1 MTINKKILLFP
12 LLGLLLTGIKLS
24 TSKDHIKVDAA
35 TPMPTNINMTNSTDA
50 EVSTYYAGVNGKS
63 GDALLGFLYTKIKD
77 HNEYDYENN
86 THRFIYKII
95 DRNWDLD
102 AIDTESKANTT
113 NFDYTNDNGF
123 IHKLYAD
130 YNDDINTADR
140 FKNVGAT
147 RVSFDK
153 EHIWAQSLGNFGRT
167 GGAGSDFHALWPS
180 DVKGNQ
186 QGHSNYSFGI
196 PQTGITSYNNDYG
209 TYVGRNG
216 YIAGSPNKVFE
227 PLDQY
232 KGDVARAMFYMPAR
246 YYQYVD
252 TLHPKLELVNSSPDA
267 HTASTSVTGKAG
279 ILDTLLA
286 WHELDPVD
294 DYEIKRNNLIA
305 NNYQMNR
312 NPFIDY
318 PQWARIAYDP
328 SYSGTGATNAL
339 ETSSVGTGNTPV
351 DNANLLS
358 IDLITTSVKKTYS
371 LNETFTSAGLIVNG
385 TYDNGITQRVDNY
398 SVSLTEGTFLT
409 TIGSQN
415 ITISVTHRGQTKT
428 ATYQINVYEN
438 FTKELTSISVSSYEP
453 TVKFKDTYNTESV
466 KITAYYNDSTS
477 SDVTSSAIIRYP
489 NSSELGTQSLRV
501 DYTENAIS
509 KTIYYDVKVTNNG
522 VIVGEVPVYTT
533 DLFFSEYVEGS
544 SNNKYI
550 EIYNGTG
557 RSVDLSDYNILLFAN
572 GATTATATNNLSGT
586 LNHGSVAVYKNS
598 AAVLTLPAGVTATV
612 ASAINFNG
620 DDALAL
626 QKISTGNYVD
636 IFGKIGED
644 PGTNWLTNGVKTVDA
659 TLVRKSTVTH
669 GVTTNPDVFDP
680 SLEWEMSVI
689 DTSANLGSHNMS
701 VTTIKISALEQANAF
716 ALYFLASTAAA
727 CDDGNGGIL
736 ATDGTWAKLSEEYA
750 YMASDTKLIYK
761 NSVQNAEG
769 TNIEHAKARYFL
781 LINRYSALNNDNF
794 MVDNNNTP
802 IFSGYLQV
810 TTSTNNRNF
819 AIIILGLL
827 GTLLIFPIIRKKY
840 KNQ

>member
-1 MTINKKILLFP
+1 
-12 LLGLLLTGIKLS
+12 
-24 TSKDHIKVDAA
+24 
-35 TPMPTNINMTNSTDA
+35 MPTNINMVNSTDLQ
-50 EVSTYYAGVNGKS
+50 VSNYYAGVNGKK

-77 HNEYDYENN
+77 NNEYSYDNT
-86 THRFIYKII
+86 THRYIYKII
-95 DRNWDLD
+95 DRNWELD
-102 AIDTESKANTT
+102 AIDTISKANTA
-113 NFDYTNDNGF
+113 NFNYSTDNGF

-339 ETSSVGTGNTPV
+339 ETSSVGTNTNPIEMS
-351 DNANLLS
+351 NLLS
-358 IDLITTSVKKTYS
+358 IELVTTSVKKTY
-371 LNETFTSAGLIVNG
+371 NENERFSSAGLIVSA
-385 TYDNGITQRVDNY
+385 TYDNGMT
-398 SVSLTEGTFLT
+398 
-409 TIGSQN
+409 QN
-415 ITISVTHRGQTKT
+415 ITNYNVSIAEGTPLTIVGTQNVTISATHNGQTKT
-428 ATYQINVYEN
+428 ASYPITVNPIFVKQ
-438 FTKELTSISVSSYEP
+438 LTSISVTNFAP
-453 TVKFKDTYNTESV
+453 TAELNSTYNNASV
-466 KITAYYNDSTS
+466 KVTAYYNDSTS
-477 SDVTSSAIIRYP
+477 KDVTSTAVIAYP
-489 NSSELGTQSLRV
+489 NTSQLGIQSLRV
-501 DYTENAIS
+501 DYTENAIN
-509 KTIYYDVKVTNNG
+509 KTAYYNVEIINQVN
-522 VIVGEVPVYTT
+522 PVVYSP
-533 DLFFSEYVEGS
+533 DLFISEYVEGS

-557 RSVDLSDYNILLFAN
+557 QPVDLSNYNLLLFTN
-572 GATTATATNNLSGT
+572 GSKKASTTTRLSGT
-586 LNHGSVAVYKNS
+586 LPHDSVIVYKKS
-598 AAVLTLPAGVTATV
+598 TAVLTLPAGVTAID

-620 DDALAL
+620 DDVVAL
-626 QKISTGNYVD
+626 QKISTGKYVD
-636 IFGKIGED
+636 IFGRIGQD
-644 PGTNWLTNGVKTVDA
+644 PGTGWLVNGVKTVDV
-659 TLVRKSTVTH
+659 TLVRKPTINK
-669 GVTTNPDVFDP
+669 GVTSNPSSFNP
-680 SLEWEMSVI
+680 SLEWTMLPM
-689 DTSANLGSHNMS
+689 DTVTNLGS
-701 VTTIKISALEQANAF
+701 
-716 ALYFLASTAAA
+716 
-727 CDDGNGGIL
+727 
-736 ATDGTWAKLSEEYA
+736 
-750 YMASDTKLIYK
+750 
-761 NSVQNAEG
+761 
-769 TNIEHAKARYFL
+769 R
-781 LINRYSALNNDNF
+781 
-794 MVDNNNTP
+794 
-802 IFSGYLQV
+802 
-810 TTSTNNRNF
+810 
-819 AIIILGLL
+819 
-827 GTLLIFPIIRKKY
+827 
-840 KNQ
+840 